1 MEQWMKISL
10 LLCIFG
16 FLKEVRP
23 SEPFVYDYLI
33 GPWRN
38 VTEDEV
44 LKQVLPVGTYSNMI
58 LLVLVF
64 MITDMCRYKPLI
76 VVLGLSGIAI
86 WAVLIWT
93 TSLFM
98 LQVAEVSL
106 IDLGTIDFQCDLNRC
121 STECSARLR

>member
-121 STECSARLR
+121 STGCSARLR

>member
-38 VTEDEV
+38 VTDDEV

-64 MITDMCRYKPLI
+64 MIIDNRH
-76 VVLGLSGIAI
+76 V
-86 WAVLIWT
+86 
-93 TSLFM
+93 
-98 LQVAEVSL
+98 QV
-106 IDLGTIDFQCDLNRC
+106 
-121 STECSARLR
+121 

>member
-38 VTEDEV
+38 VTDDEV

-86 WAVLIWT
+86 WAMLIWT

-106 IDLGTIDFQCDLNRC
+106 VDLGTIDFQCDLNRC
-121 STECSARLR
+121 STGCSAQLR

>member
-38 VTEDEV
+38 VTDDEV

-86 WAVLIWT
+86 WAMLIWT

-121 STECSARLR
+121 STGCSAQLR

>member
-23 SEPFVYDYLI
+23 SEPLVYDYLI

-38 VTEDEV
+38 VTDDEV

-76 VVLGLSGIAI
+76 VVLGLSGMAI
-86 WAVLIWT
+86 WAMLIWT

-98 LQVAEVSL
+98 LQVLEVSL
-106 IDLGTIDFQCDLNRC
+106 PDLGTIDFQCDLSRC
-121 STECSARLR
+121 STGCSARLR